1 MIIEYHHR
9 MSQQTTETSPQADVS
24 KAKRAKFLAE
34 YEQKTTGLLSG
45 LALVFLVTFSIQSI
59 WPDTK
64 AEWYGWMTIFSNLL
78 WLLFAIDLLF
88 RFIVSPQKRH
98 FFRRNWLDTL
108 TVVVP
113 QLRALRGLRAFTA
126 NGILSK
132 GKGLF
137 SGGAVT
143 SAVLGTIIIIWVG
156 SLSVLNAERDASGAT
171 IKTLPDSIWWSF
183 ETISTV
189 GYGDFIPVTWM
200 GRSIAVL
207 VMIVGIS
214 LLGAVSASL
223 AATLVKQNRPDPAK
237 EVMAE
242 LADLKQMVSDL
253 QKQLANAQATTA
265 PK

>member
-1 MIIEYHHR
+1 
-9 MSQQTTETSPQADVS
+9 MSEQTTKTTPEIDARN
-24 KAKRAKFLAE
+24 AKRAKFLAE
-34 YEQKTTGLLSG
+34 YEEKTTGLLSG

-64 AEWYGWMTIFSNLL
+64 AEWYSWMTIFSNLL
-78 WLLFAIDLLF
+78 WLLFAIDLTF

-137 SGGAVT
+137 SGGAIT
-143 SAVLGTIIIIWVG
+143 SAVLGTFIIIWVG
-156 SLSVLNAERDASGAT
+156 SLSVLDAERDASGAT

-207 VMIVGIS
+207 VMIVGVS
-214 LLGAVSASL
+214 LLGVVSASL
-223 AATLVKQNRPDPAK
+223 AATLVKQNRPDPAT
-237 EVMAE
+237 EVMSE

-253 QKQLANAQATTA
+253 QKQLANSQAPTA
-265 PK
+265 TK

>member
-1 MIIEYHHR
+1 
-9 MSQQTTETSPQADVS
+9 MSLNIPESAPETDPS
-24 KAKRAKFLAE
+24 KIKREKFLAA
-34 YEQKTTGLLSG
+34 YEKRTNGLLSG

-64 AEWYGWMTIFSNLL
+64 AEWYGWMTVFSNLL
-78 WLLFAIDLLF
+78 WLLFAIDLFF
-88 RFIVSPQKRH
+88 RFFVSPQKRH
-98 FFRRNWLDTL
+98 FFKRNWLDTL

-132 GKGLF
+132 GKGIF
-137 SGGAVT
+137 SGGAIAT
-143 SAVLGTIIIIWVG
+143 AVLGSAIIIWVG
-156 SLSVLNAERDASGAT
+156 SLSVLDAERGASNAT

-189 GYGDFIPVTWM
+189 GYGDFIPVTWT
-200 GRSIAVL
+200 GRSLAVL
-207 VMIVGIS
+207 VMIVGIG
-214 LLGAVSASL
+214 LLGVISASL
-223 AATLVKQNRPDPAK
+223 AATLVKQNKPDPAV

-242 LADLKQMVSDL
+242 LADLKKMVSDL
-253 QKQLANAQATTA
+253 QKQLANSQATTA